1 MEMRR
6 VIEHYF
12 SLRYRYLAH
21 QTSLLQLKILQL
33 TKKFPWPPH
42 DGEAIAISNLTRTLS
57 ELGHEVT
64 VFALNTK
71 KHHFKIED
79 LPDEMKAKARWMAV
93 DIDTSVRAWDALGNL
108 FSSKSY
114 NIERFF
120 SPQYEMK
127 LGELLSKEKFDIIQL
142 ETLYMARYVDVI
154 QANTRAPIVLRSHN
168 LEYEIWERRAINETS
183 LLKTWYLQLLAR
195 RLKAFEEQ
203 MLGAYEAIV
212 PISPKDAER
221 YALMGEPVPMH
232 VCPVGVD
239 QMPVPESD
247 FEFPSVFF
255 LGGLDWAP
263 NTEGLEWFLD
273 EVWPVVYSKY
283 PACNCYV
290 AGRNASVEWLNF
302 KQTNVTVLG
311 EIEDASAFMNSKA
324 IMIVPLFSGSGMRV
338 KIVEALNHGKAIVTT
353 SIGAEGI
360 AAVHNHDLM
369 VADTTE
375 EFISAL
381 SVLIADGEKVKMLGI
396 NGAKFVRQ
404 HFDNLTIAQNL
415 IDFYEREVIN

>member
-120 SPQYEMK
+120 SPQYENKKAGFM
-127 LGELLSKEKFDIIQL
+127 
-142 ETLYMARYVDVI
+142 YV
-154 QANTRAPIVLRSHN
+154 
-168 LEYEIWERRAINETS
+168 
-183 LLKTWYLQLLAR
+183 
-195 RLKAFEEQ
+195 
-203 MLGAYEAIV
+203 
-212 PISPKDAER
+212 
-221 YALMGEPVPMH
+221 
-232 VCPVGVD
+232 
-239 QMPVPESD
+239 
-247 FEFPSVFF
+247 
-255 LGGLDWAP
+255 
-263 NTEGLEWFLD
+263 
-273 EVWPVVYSKY
+273 
-283 PACNCYV
+283 
-290 AGRNASVEWLNF
+290 
-302 KQTNVTVLG
+302 
-311 EIEDASAFMNSKA
+311 FM
-324 IMIVPLFSGSGMRV
+324 
-338 KIVEALNHGKAIVTT
+338 
-353 SIGAEGI
+353 
-360 AAVHNHDLM
+360 
-369 VADTTE
+369 
-375 EFISAL
+375 
-381 SVLIADGEKVKMLGI
+381 
-396 NGAKFVRQ
+396 
-404 HFDNLTIAQNL
+404 
-415 IDFYEREVIN
+415 